1 MDTDSS
7 DNDKKEPVSS
17 FLLRRVFQNFKNS
30 TWKMTT
36 EEAGKDFILSNN
48 NHRVNGHIFK
58 FFEHRKK
65 DLEDHLLIEER
76 KKVVLRGVLF

>member
-1 MDTDSS
+1 
-7 DNDKKEPVSS
+7 
-17 FLLRRVFQNFKNS
+17 
-30 TWKMTT
+30 MTT